1 MPFLMRMAKLGWPI
15 EDFPVPLEQAT
26 RLGWAAW
33 GSKKCKQDQEKT
45 KDRKHHMSVPS
56 LG

>member
-1 MPFLMRMAKLGWPI
+1 MPFLMRVAKLGWPI

-33 GSKKCKQDQEKT
+33 GSKNVNRIKKKRRT
-45 KDRKHHMSVPS
+45 
-56 LG
+56 GNTT